1 MEKVI
6 GIGGVFFKARDPERL
21 AAWYHEH
28 LGMPGEGAFGE
39 FRADAMPPD
48 PSAKTVWALFPADT
62 DYFAP
67 SASPLMVNY
76 RVKNLDR
83 MLDQLR
89 GAGISIDKTE
99 DHSYGRFAWLSD
111 PEGNRIELWEALE

>member
-1 MEKVI
+1 MEKVL

-21 AAWYHEH
+21 AAWYREH
-28 LGMPGEGAFGE
+28 LGVPGEGAFGE
-39 FRADAMPPD
+39 FHASATPHRG
-48 PSAKTVWALFPADT
+48 AKTVWALFPEDT

-67 SASPLMVNY
+67 SASSFMVNY
-76 RVKNLDR
+76 RVENLDR
-83 MLDQLR
+83 MLAQLR

-111 PEGNRIELWEALE
+111 PEGNRIELWEAIE

>member
-1 MEKVI
+1 MEKVL

-21 AAWYHEH
+21 AAWYREH
-28 LGMPGEGAFGE
+28 LGVPGEGAFGE
-39 FRADAMPPD
+39 FRASATQLD
-48 PSAKTVWALFPADT
+48 PAAKTVWAVFPADS

-67 SASPLMVNY
+67 SFMMNY
-76 RVKNLDR
+76 RVENLDR

-111 PEGNRIELWEALE
+111 PEGNRIELWQAPE